1 MAKKQAQTELEVV
14 SCFDGE
20 LDAVE
25 VFANLIA
32 RQCQGINLSTQIA
45 EPAPDVYNEAEVRQ
59 HHASSGLCG
68 SMI

>member
-32 RQCQGINLSTQIA
+32 RQCQGMSETVCPLS
-45 EPAPDVYNEAEVRQ
+45 R
-59 HHASSGLCG
+59 SSAIFSG
-68 SMI
+68 